1 LATELTSEQRL
12 EKLDHEVEEVKE
24 LFMDALE
31 QLRRTPAADRSHEQ
45 RWQLVAKRIKG
56 LRSAIQTDDYN
67 REQLA
72 IIANSLLDMRDLLDR
87 EGGPADL
94 DICDGLLIALERIRQ
109 VVRDALD
116 EHVNGV
122 ADDVSLVMADI
133 DRWLPGIADRRI
145 ADLIGVDRRTL
156 TRWRKQAG
164 SPRSSLRTFARVVAV
179 LRHSWDAEGV
189 IGWFD
194 RPRHDLS
201 GRRPAS
207 LLKDPGAELALV
219 DSARAGRS
227 QYAS

>member
-1 LATELTSEQRL
+1 LATVMTSEQRL
-12 EKLDHEVEEVKE
+12 ERLDHEVEEVKE

-31 QLRRTPAADRSHEQ
+31 QLHRAPAADRSHEA
-45 RWQLVAKRIKG
+45 RWGLVATRIKG
-56 LRSAIQTDDYN
+56 LRSAIQADDYD
-67 REQLA
+67 RDQLA

-94 DICDGLLIALERIRQ
+94 DVCDGLLIALERIRQ
-109 VVRDALD
+109 VVRDTLD

-145 ADLIGVDRRTL
+145 ADIVGVDRRTL
-156 TRWRKQAG
+156 SRWRKQTG
-164 SPRSSLRTFARVVAV
+164 SPRSSLRTFARLVAV

-189 IGWFD
+189 IGWFN
-194 RPRHDLS
+194 RPRRDLS

-207 LLKDPGAELALV
+207 LLKDPGAEPALV

>member
-1 LATELTSEQRL
+1 MATQLTSAQRL
-12 EKLDHEVEEVKE
+12 EQLDREVEEVKE

-31 QLRRTPAADRSHEQ
+31 QLHRTPAADLSHEQ
-45 RWQLVAKRIKG
+45 RWQLVATRIKG
-56 LRSAIQTDDYN
+56 LRSAIQADDYD
-67 REQLA
+67 RDQLA

-87 EGGPADL
+87 EEGPANL
-94 DICDGLLIALERIRQ
+94 DVADGLLIALERIRQ

-116 EHVNGV
+116 EHVDGV
-122 ADDVSLVMADI
+122 IDNASLVMADL

-156 TRWRKQAG
+156 SRWRKQPG
-164 SPRSSLRTFARVVAV
+164 SPRSSLRTFARLVAV

-189 IGWFD
+189 IGWFY
-194 RPRHDLS
+194 RPRRDLS
-201 GRRPAS
+201 GHKPAT
-207 LLKDPGAELALV
+207 LLKDPGAEPSLI